1 MKRHLLLGGIAIA
14 ITFAA
19 TITNVSP
26 TLLVQQQPLLPLLQ
40 AEAFTNT
47 WSGCRK
53 APVVISGD
61 NVYIAWW
68 SNKTGNNDE
77 GMFRA
82 STDGGQTFDEK
93 INLSNTTTTDSV
105 DAEIAA
111 EGGKVIVTWWE

>member
-1 MKRHLLLGGIAIA
+1 MYLPHCWYNNNHYYYYYKQKHLQIL
-14 ITFAA
+14 
-19 TITNVSP
+19 
-26 TLLVQQQPLLPLLQ
+26 
-40 AEAFTNT
+40 

-82 STDGGQTFDEK
+82 STDGG
-93 INLSNTTTTDSV
+93 
-105 DAEIAA
+105 
-111 EGGKVIVTWWE
+111 

>member
-26 TLLVQQQPLLPLLQ
+26 TLLVQQQLLLLLQ

-82 STDGGQTFDEK
+82 STDGGQTFGPILKLD
-93 INLSNTTTTDSV
+93 SNST
-105 DAEIAA
+105 I
-111 EGGKVIVTWWE
+111 GGK

>member
-1 MKRHLLLGGIAIA
+1 MYLPHCWYNNNHYYYKQKHLQIL
-14 ITFAA
+14 
-19 TITNVSP
+19 
-26 TLLVQQQPLLPLLQ
+26 
-40 AEAFTNT
+40 

-82 STDGGQTFDEK
+82 SADGGQTFDEK
-93 INLSNTTTTDSV
+93 INLSNTTTDSV